1 VRAAFQP
8 DDGEV
13 AALPARRNAS
23 QLRYNSAP
31 ERRERILD
39 VVKAM
44 GYSSVAELGE
54 RFGVSE
60 MTVRRDLGKLEEQGL
75 VRVVHGGV
83 SAVTDLLAPV
93 EFQFRTHHHMAAKRA
108 IAAHAATMV
117 ESGSVIALDAG
128 TTVLELA
135 RRVPSGRNL
144 TVVTHSLP
152 AMSAVARRDG
162 VRLIGLAGTYEP
174 DLQVFAGQLALAPL
188 SQLHVQTLFLATSSI
203 WDGAMR
209 ATNSHEVEMKQALLR
224 VADRVVLLAD
234 SSKFEYSSLMMVADL
249 STVTTLVTDDGLPA
263 AARARV
269 RAAGVELVT
278 VPLAGNGA
286 A

>member
-1 VRAAFQP
+1 MAVVARARP
-8 DDGEV
+8 
-13 AALPARRNAS
+13 P

-39 VVKAM
+39 VVKEA
-44 GYSSVAELGE
+44 GYSSVVALGE

-60 MTVRRDLGKLEEQGL
+60 MTVRRDLAKLEEQGL

-83 SAVTDLLAPV
+83 SVVTDLLAPV
-93 EFQFRTHHHMAAKRA
+93 EFRFRAHHYSAAKRA
-108 IAAHAATMV
+108 IGAHAATMV
-117 ESGSVIALDAG
+117 DDNSVIALDAG

-135 RRVPSGRNL
+135 RRLPAGRNI

-152 AMSAVARRDG
+152 AMTAVARRDG

-174 DLQVFAGQLALAPL
+174 ELQVFAGQLALAPL

-209 ATNSHEVEMKQALLR
+209 ATNSHEVEMKQALMR

-234 SSKFEYSSLMMVADL
+234 SSKFEYCALMMVAPLADAA
-249 STVTTLVTDDGLPA
+249 TLVTDENISNE
-263 AARARV
+263 ARAAV
-269 RAAGVELVT
+269 RKIGVELVT
-278 VPLAGNGA
+278 VPVSGEEAH
-286 A
+286 